1 MLHELFIGQAWAQ
14 AATAAAPA
22 AASNPMALVLS
33 YAPLI
38 LIFGIF
44 YVLII
49 RPQGQAAKA
58 HAALLA
64 ALTRG
69 QWVTTDAGLVG
80 EVTRLLD
87 APTPAKGAPELP
99 SYVRLQV
106 ADGTEVVV
114 QRVSI
119 KRVLSEAEVALVAGA
134 EAAKQVAK
142 HATKPTGKPTAK
154 GKQ

>member
-1 MLHELFIGQAWAQ
+1 MVHELLIGQAWAQ
-14 AATAAAPA
+14 DAAPV

-38 LIFGIF
+38 LIFVIF

-69 QWVTTDAGLVG
+69 QWVATDAGLVG

-87 APTPAKGAPELP
+87 ASTPAKGMPDLP

-106 ADGTEVVV
+106 ADGTEVIV

-119 KRVLSEAEVALVAGA
+119 KRVLTEAEVALVAGA
-134 EAAKQVAK
+134 EAAKHVSKA
-142 HATKPTGKPTAK
+142 TGKAPAK
-154 GKQ
+154 GKK

>member
-1 MLHELFIGQAWAQ
+1 MLQELFISQAWAQ
-14 AATAAAPA
+14 DVAVAAPV
-22 AASNPMALVLS
+22 AASNPMALVFS

-69 QWVTTDAGLVG
+69 QWVATDAGLVG

-87 APTPAKGAPELP
+87 APAPAKDQPSLP

-106 ADGTEVVV
+106 ANGTEMVV

-119 KRVLSEAEVALVAGA
+119 KRVLSEAEVALVAGS

-142 HATKPTGKPTAK
+142 QASKPTTK
-154 GKQ
+154 GKK